1 MEINRATDSS
11 CDYLQQSQAV
21 IRTIFHSHEPDF
33 RLSGHSRV
41 STFQPFRLLESFKAH
56 ESRDLLFTVNSQRP
70 SLSSV

>member
-1 MEINRATDSS
+1 MNRATDSS

-21 IRTIFHSHEPDF
+21 IPTIFRSHEPNF

-56 ESRDLLFTVNSQRP
+56 ESGDLLFTVNSQRP
-70 SLSSV
+70 SPGSL